1 MAGSYLAKEDDAY
14 MGGEEELI
22 YRTNLFEGLFRRFNV
37 MQIVRLGDFCIM
49 FREGFQEGGGS
60 ATVSVPFSR
69 SCYSYKQS
77 CDYSYSWVTPLKIHV
92 VVV

>member
-49 FREGFQEGGGS
+49 FREGFQEGGAVQRFRYRFRGVVIV
-60 ATVSVPFSR
+60 TSR
-69 SCYSYKQS
+69 
-77 CDYSYSWVTPLKIHV
+77 V
-92 VVV
+92 VIIAIVG